1 MLLNIVAC
9 SSVIA
14 QALPANLVCQSI
26 VSRTPSL
33 LKIIKQIR
41 NKEVV
46 LQSHQIITFNM
57 VPSLPRILGQC
68 FHNEICITDA
78 MQKPYLYASH
88 MHKLRGTH

>member
-14 QALPANLVCQSI
+14 HALPANLVCQSI
-26 VSRTPSL
+26 VSRTPPL

-46 LQSHQIITFNM
+46 SS
-57 VPSLPRILGQC
+57 VPSDHHL
-68 FHNEICITDA
+68 
-78 MQKPYLYASH
+78 
-88 MHKLRGTH
+88 

>member
-41 NKEVV
+41 NKEIV
-46 LQSHQIITFNM
+46 SS
-57 VPSLPRILGQC
+57 VPSDHHL
-68 FHNEICITDA
+68 
-78 MQKPYLYASH
+78 
-88 MHKLRGTH
+88 